1 MTSPDEPPLSS
12 TEGLD
17 EDELAADPLEGGEDR
32 LNDGRPADR
41 LWGTTPF
48 EQSRGEP
55 LDRRLAR
62 EEPTEET
69 TDRDRG

>member
-1 MTSPDEPPLSS
+1 MTSQDPPPLNSQ
-12 TEGLD
+12 EELD

-32 LNDGRPADR
+32 LDEGRPADR

-48 EQSRGEP
+48 EESQGEP

-69 TDRDRG
+69 DRRDRG